1 MGEWHCV
8 RTRPGAEGRATIGIE
23 MAGMTAFLPVE
34 LVRISLRWNRR
45 TEMRWRPLFPRHIFV
60 ELDPSRDL
68 EKVRKLDG
76 VDDLVRRDGRLAPI
90 AGDVVAAIR
99 SAERRGLFDLAAG
112 CRPID
117 GEAPPDGRHADLV
130 KKIKSA
136 RWSKKRTALLMSL
149 LVSR

>member
-1 MGEWHCV
+1 MGEWFAV
-8 RTRPGAEGRATIGIE
+8 RTRAGAEGRAAIGIE
-23 MAGMTAFLPVE
+23 TAGMTAFLPVE
-34 LVRISLRWNRR
+34 LVRISLRWKRR
-45 TEMRWRPLFPRHIFV
+45 TEMRWRPVFPQHVFA

-112 CRPID
+112 CRPTNS
-117 GEAPPDGRHADLV
+117 EAPLDGRYADLV
-130 KKIKSA
+130 KKIKST